1 MGVEYNERD
10 FDLKKKSRYEWKEL
24 RKKREELEGRRHE
37 KNEESCCFTQKN
49 EVMWLLLCANSE
61 NGVLG

>member
-37 KNEESCCFTQKN
+37 KRRGK
-49 EVMWLLLCANSE
+49 LLLHTKK
-61 NGVLG
+61 